1 MKRILLLALLFAVT
15 ILPQSLFAQYVMPF
29 EARVIPAF
37 MPKNYVITNLYDN
50 YFFEVVKEKSDR
62 EPFLWDIIAQVNGK
76 NVTSKDNLLELFQE
90 KEEVDLLLIRKVDGQ
105 YMGWNCTIRPKN
117 NTNGYGD
124 LLKNIEYSVSQR
136 KKNGLEKCP
145 EGIRVMAK
153 PDLSFYNY
161 NTYDILI
168 TGNDPLV
175 DEKILN
181 KFCSS
186 GLFGMMK
193 RDEENPDVIVCV
205 AKSSNESI
213 SSTYVPPTTS
223 VVNTGS
229 TTRPVYNYITRTVSF
244 ETKQHNRYEHTEGY
258 TQTTTATNIHLEFT
272 VLDAK
277 KMNDPNQK
285 TAPIIWQMSYNRN
298 VTDRNFEII
307 DEYLAIATWNCFPFT
322 QVNTTEEYSFVMV
335 GAELSWGASSDIYT
349 RIASEVVPGSSAD
362 KIGFRKGDRIIR
374 VDGKKKYT
382 VVETTQ
388 WWGTWAFMRYK
399 NGQEREKTKEECGS
413 DIAYCA
419 RDHIYMIEYCR
430 LDHAY
435 HRAKG
440 YTMYKHYDSPL
451 YRTAEYTVL
460 RDGNPITLNGRLL
473 GPYQGL
479 SKPKLCTR
487 IATIIQ

>member
-1 MKRILLLALLFAVT
+1 MKRIFVLGLLFAVA
-15 ILPQSLFAQYVMPF
+15 ILPQHLFAQYVMPF
-29 EARVIPAF
+29 EAREIPSY
-37 MPKNYVITNLYDN
+37 MPKNYVITDLYNN
-50 YFFEVVKEKSDR
+50 YFFDVVKEKSDG
-62 EPFLWDIIAQVNGK
+62 EPWLWDIIAQVNGK
-76 NVTSKDNLLELFQE
+76 NVTTKDNLLELFQE
-90 KEEVDLLLIRKVDGQ
+90 KEEVELHLIRKAKGA
-105 YMGWNCTIRPKN
+105 YWGLNCTIRLKN
-117 NTNGYGD
+117 NTKGYGD
-124 LLKNIEYSVSQR
+124 LLDNISNSVAIRKNY
-136 KKNGLEKCP
+136 GLEKFP
-145 EGIRVMAK
+145 EGIRVIAK
-153 PDLSFYNY
+153 PGLNFYDF

-181 KFCSS
+181 EFCSS
-186 GLFGMMK
+186 GLFSMMK

-229 TTRPVYNYITRTVSF
+229 TTRPVYNYITRTVSY

-285 TAPIIWQMSYNRN
+285 TAPIIWQMTYNRN
-298 VTDRNFEII
+298 VTNRNFELF
-307 DEYLAIATWNCFPFT
+307 DEYLAIASWNCFPFT
-322 QVNTTEEYSFVMV
+322 QVNTIEEYSFVMV
-335 GAELSWGASSDIYT
+335 GAKLSWGGSSSDKYT
-349 RIASEVVPGSSAD
+349 RIDSEVVPGSSAD
-362 KIGFRKGDRIIR
+362 KIGFKKGDKIIR

-382 VVETTQ
+382 VVKTTQ
-388 WWGTWAFMRYK
+388 WWATWAFMRYK
-399 NGQEREKTKEECGS
+399 NGQERAKSKEDCGNIDS
-413 DIAYCA
+413 YA
-419 RDHIYMIEYCR
+419 RNHIHMVEYRR

-440 YTMYKHYDSPL
+440 YTMYERYDSPL

-460 RDGNPITLNGRLL
+460 RDGNPITLKGRLF
-473 GPYQGL
+473 GPYRGHG
-479 SKPKLCTR
+479 KPELCTR
-487 IATIIQ
+487 IAIR

>member
-1 MKRILLLALLFAVT
+1 MKRILLLAMLFAVVM
-15 ILPQSLFAQYVMPF
+15 LPRPLFAQYVMPF
-29 EARVIPAF
+29 EAREIPAF
-37 MPKNYVITNLYDN
+37 MPKNYVITDLYDN

-62 EPFLWDIIAQVNGK
+62 GPYLWDIIAQVNGK

-105 YMGWNCTIRPKN
+105 YKGWNCTIRPKN

-124 LLKNIEYSVSQR
+124 LLKNIESSVSYR
-136 KKNGLEKCP
+136 IKNGLEKSP

-153 PDLSFYNY
+153 PGLNFYDF
-161 NTYDILI
+161 NTYDILV

-181 KFCSS
+181 EFCSS

-229 TTRPVYNYITRTVSF
+229 TTRPVYNYITRTVSY

-272 VLDAK
+272 ILDAK

-285 TAPIIWQMSYNRN
+285 TAPIIWQMTYNRN
-298 VTDRNFEII
+298 VANRNFEII
-307 DEYLAIATWNCFPFT
+307 DEYLAVASWNCFPFT
-322 QVNTTEEYSFVMV
+322 QVKTTDEYSFVMV
-335 GAELSWGASSDIYT
+335 GAELRLGTSSFGDST
-349 RIASEVVPGSSAD
+349 RIDTEVVPGSSAD
-362 KIGFRKGDRIIR
+362 KIGFKKGDQIIR

-382 VVETTQ
+382 VEETTQ

-399 NGQEREKTKEECGS
+399 NGQERIKRKEVCGG
-413 DIAYCA
+413 IRFCVRNY
-419 RDHIYMIEYCR
+419 IYMVEYCR

-435 HRAKG
+435 HQAQGFTR
-440 YTMYKHYDSPL
+440 YKDYDSPL

-460 RDGNPITLNGRLL
+460 RDGNPITLEGRLF

-479 SKPKLCTR
+479 GKPKLCTR
-487 IATIIQ
+487 IAIR

>member
-1 MKRILLLALLFAVT
+1 MKRIFVLGLLFAVA
-15 ILPQSLFAQYVMPF
+15 ILPRPLFAQYVMPF
-29 EARVIPAF
+29 EAREIPAYI
-37 MPKNYVITNLYDN
+37 PKNYVITDLYDN

-62 EPFLWDIIAQVNGK
+62 GPYLWDIIAQVNGK
-76 NVTSKDNLLELFQE
+76 NVTTKDNLLELFQE

-105 YMGWNCTIRPKN
+105 YKGWNCTIRPKN

-124 LLKNIEYSVSQR
+124 LLKNIESSVSSR
-136 KKNGLEKCP
+136 IKNGLEKSP

-153 PDLSFYNY
+153 PGLNFYNF

-181 KFCSS
+181 EFCSS

-229 TTRPVYNYITRTVSF
+229 TTRPVYNYITRTVSY

-272 VLDAK
+272 ILDAK

-285 TAPIIWQMSYNRN
+285 TAPIIWQMTYNRN
-298 VTDRNFEII
+298 VANRNFEII
-307 DEYLAIATWNCFPFT
+307 DEYLAVASWNCFPFT
-322 QVNTTEEYSFVMV
+322 QVKTTDEYSFVMV
-335 GAELSWGASSDIYT
+335 GAELSWGGSSSDKYT
-349 RIASEVVPGSSAD
+349 RMVSEVVPGSSAD
-362 KIGFRKGDRIIR
+362 KIGFKKGDQIIR

-382 VVETTQ
+382 VEETTQ

-399 NGQEREKTKEECGS
+399 NGQERIKSKKDCSYICRE
-413 DIAYCA
+413 AQF
-419 RDHIYMIEYCR
+419 HIPMVEYCR

-435 HRAKG
+435 HRAQG
-440 YTMYKHYDSPL
+440 LTLYKYYDSPL

-460 RDGNPITLNGRLL
+460 RDGNPITLKGRLL

-479 SKPKLCTR
+479 GKPKLCTR
-487 IATIIQ
+487 IAIR